1 VGEGRH
7 TEGRRPLQRAG
18 RRDRER
24 QVESC
29 EGGGKGRMDAEV
41 KGIIKII
48 IIIIIIIII
57 LGCRNE
63 NRQNA

>member
-18 RRDRER
+18 RQDIER
-24 QVESC
+24 QVQSC
-29 EGGGKGRMDAEV
+29 EGGGKGRMDGEE
-41 KGIIKII
+41 KG

-57 LGCRNE
+57 LGCRI
-63 NRQNA
+63 